1 MRQGEEKM
9 ENKMEYPRPKP
20 AAPPTREDYER
31 IAALL
36 NSRLTT
42 AQIVPWEETQYAK
55 GAL

>member
-1 MRQGEEKM
+1 M